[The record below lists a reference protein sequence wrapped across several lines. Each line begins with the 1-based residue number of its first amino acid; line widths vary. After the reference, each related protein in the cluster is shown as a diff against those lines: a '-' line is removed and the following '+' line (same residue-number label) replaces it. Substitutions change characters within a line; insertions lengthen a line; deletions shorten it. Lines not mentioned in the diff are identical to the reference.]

1 VGSVG
6 KLSVVSF
13 ADDVDEDM
21 ESLDDDST
29 DSMQR
34 RVSVDRK
41 VSWHGKEGNRA
52 RMRHRLKIVDAARR
66 ERWQNWKNCV
76 GNAIGLKWATR

>member
-13 ADDVDEDM
+13 ADELED
-21 ESLDDDST
+21 LDDDAST
-29 DSMQR
+29 DSTER

-41 VSWHGKEGNRA
+41 VSWLGMEGNRA

-66 ERWQNWKNCV
+66 ERWQNWKNSV